1 MTAAAPWSVKG
12 IDPKAREIAKD
23 LARRSGMTLGEWLNS
38 MIMDEPDEDD
48 GVATLPRRSPIPDP
62 YDRRS
67 RSRRL
72 DDVYGEDA
80 YQQPGIGRMG
90 ASLEVI
96 AERLEAAERRS
107 TLAIQGI
114 DQAVAGLVRRL
125 EKQDE
130 AETAKARRIDDIAEE
145 LREGHRRLR
154 RLEQDAGAEAR
165 EGLDKLDAALTAVS
179 TRLYDMD
186 ERQRAGVSELR
197 DRIEAIEKTAGP
209 GAGTSLLSQVGV
221 RLDDAQSRTSDALK
235 GLERSF
241 AALDLRMR
249 DAERRIEP
257 DHAREASRFEKLAE
271 SLTRQVESSRTE
283 MIRRLDAAETEGRVD
298 RIERAL
304 AAIGEQAR
312 AAEQRSVAAVEGMGR
327 EILRIAQNLN
337 GRVEKVE
344 KIETGGAGV
353 SEFGVDAK
361 VEAMGRALEQKLQRD
376 MARHAEAVDQRIT
389 RSDDQHALALE
400 RLGGEITRISD
411 RLSERIAQ
419 SERRSA
425 QALDDI
431 GRRLAESSDKLVQR
445 HDRASGDLA
454 ERMRQSEERT
464 ARLLADARD
473 SIEQRAGRA
482 ERRETPL
489 ESPEPAPWT
498 PAESASGDWRAAA
511 FADPVE
517 PWSQDP
523 LAGAVEA
530 APFPGD
536 TDRHPDEGGFADP
549 FEADFLEPGQ
559 GAAPFGRV
567 EAEAVAPAPSISAPE
582 AFGGADISDI
592 LAAFEDP
599 AADVF
604 ERPDA
609 VSATTDDRPLTL
621 GDDEDGFAA
630 ELEFVDPAPRATF
643 DDERASTRD
652 VLDAARAAMTPESA
666 DDGARSGFGLKKRG
680 GKSKLQ
686 ERLDKQAGRQ
696 GSTVR
701 KALGASAVAALVVG
715 GGYASLQ
722 VAEGAGLRFPG
733 VTSPGV
739 VAGETGAAAEAAA
752 PIAALALD
760 ATPTDAVPSPEA
772 AATEGAALF
781 ARAGL
786 MLDNGDEAGVEPLI
800 RAANLG
806 YAPAQLRLAM
816 LYQDGQAGLTADPV
830 EARAWARRAAEGGE
844 AKAMHHYAMQLYDGV
859 GGAKSGPEALAW
871 LKKAAAAGRVDSQY
885 NVAKMLEQGDE
896 GVAANRSEAFK
907 WYMIAAR
914 RGDQQALASV
924 QRLTPALSAVER
936 RKARE
941 AADAFTAPP
950 LG

>member
-38 MIMDEPDEDD
+38 MIMDEPDDDD

-80 YQQPGIGRMG
+80 HRHEGLGRHENLGRMG

-125 EKQDE
+125 ETQDE
-130 AETAKARRIDDIAEE
+130 AEAAKARRIDDIAEE

-154 RLEQDAGAEAR
+154 RLEQDAGTEAR

-179 TRLYDMD
+179 TRLYEMD

-197 DRIEAIEKTAGP
+197 DRIEAVEKAAGP

-283 MIRRLDAAETEGRVD
+283 MIRRLDAVETEGRVE

-304 AAIGEQAR
+304 AAIGDQAR
-312 AAEQRSVAAVEGMGR
+312 AAEQRSAAAVEGMGR
-327 EILRIAQNLN
+327 EIMRIARNLN

-344 KIETGGAGV
+344 AGGVGP
-353 SEFGVDAK
+353 SDA
-361 VEAMGRALEQKLQRD
+361 RITALEQKLQRD
-376 MARHAEAVDQRIT
+376 LARHAETVDQRLT
-389 RSDDQHALALE
+389 QADDQHALALE
-400 RLGGEITRISD
+400 RLGGEIARISD

-425 QALDDI
+425 QAIDDI
-431 GRRLAESSDKLVQR
+431 GRRLSESADKMHQR
-445 HDRASGDLA
+445 QESASGDLA

-473 SIEQRAGRA
+473 SMEQRADRA
-482 ERRETPL
+482 PRRAPPL
-489 ESPEPAPWT
+489 ESPDPAPWT
-498 PAESASGDWRAAA
+498 PAETASGDWRATA

-517 PWSQDP
+517 DWSVEPVMGDAPTTVSDFASGAENIFGDP
-523 LAGAVEA
+523 LE
-530 APFPGD
+530 
-536 TDRHPDEGGFADP
+536 TDL
-549 FEADFLEPGQ
+549 LETEPKT
-559 GAAPFGRV
+559 AAPFGRV
-567 EAEAVAPAPSISAPE
+567 AADAWPQAASLEDEDL
-582 AFGGADISDI
+582 FGGADVSDI
-592 LAAFEDP
+592 LNAAADQDADRQPFDLGEGADVDDFSAELDFVTPQEPAQEP
-599 AADVF
+599 AA
-604 ERPDA
+604 
-609 VSATTDDRPLTL
+609 
-621 GDDEDGFAA
+621 
-630 ELEFVDPAPRATF
+630 
-643 DDERASTRD
+643 ASTRD
-652 VLDAARAAMTPESA
+652 VLEAARAAMAAEDEAAPRQA
-666 DDGARSGFGLKKRG
+666 FGLAKRG

-696 GSTVR
+696 SSTMR
-701 KALGASAVAALVVG
+701 TALGAMAVAALGVVG
-715 GGYASLQ
+715 GYATLQ
-722 VAEGAGLRFPG
+722 VAGGSGLTLPG
-733 VTSPGV
+733 GFTLAPTSSDDAAP
-739 VAGETGAAAEAAA
+739 AETTA

-760 ATPTDAVPSPEA
+760 AAPTDAVPSPDA
-772 AATEGAALF
+772 AATEGAGLF
-781 ARAGL
+781 ARAVQ
-786 MLDNGDEAGVEPLI
+786 MLDNGDDGGLEPLT

-806 YAPAQLRLAM
+806 YAPAQLRLAS
-816 LYQDGQAGLTADPV
+816 LYQDGAAGLTADEA
-830 EARAWARRAAEGGE
+830 EARAWARRAAEAGD
-844 AKAMHHYAMQLYDGV
+844 AKAMHFYAMQLYDGV
-859 GGAKSGPEALAW
+859 GGAQNRAEALAW
-871 LKKAAAAGRVDSQY
+871 LTKAATAGRVDSQY
-885 NVAKMLEQGDE
+885 NVAQLLEKGDQD
-896 GVAANRSEAFK
+896 VAPNRVEAFK

-924 QRLTPALSAVER
+924 QRLTSGLSAADR
-936 RKARE
+936 RTARE
-941 AADAFTAPP
+941 AADAFTAPAA
-950 LG
+950 

>member
-38 MIMDEPDEDD
+38 MIMDEPEEDD
-48 GVATLPRRSPIPDP
+48 SVATLPRRSPIPDP

-80 YQQPGIGRMG
+80 HRHEGLGRMG

-114 DQAVAGLVRRL
+114 DQAVVGLVRRM
-125 EKQDE
+125 EAQDE
-130 AETAKARRIDDIAEE
+130 AEAAKARRIDDIAEE

-165 EGLDKLDAALTAVS
+165 DGLDKLDAALTAVS
-179 TRLYDMD
+179 TRLYEMD

-197 DRIEAIEKTAGP
+197 DRIEAIEKAAGP
-209 GAGTSLLSQVGV
+209 GAGTTLLSQVGV
-221 RLDDAQSRTSDALK
+221 RLDDAQSQTSEALK

-271 SLTRQVESSRTE
+271 ALTRQVESSRIE
-283 MIRRLDAAETEGRVD
+283 MMRRLDAAETEGRVE

-312 AAEQRSVAAVEGMGR
+312 AAEQRSVAAVEGMGH
-327 EILRIAQNLN
+327 EIMRIARNLN

-344 KIETGGAGV
+344 AAGAGA
-353 SEFGVDAK
+353 SDAR
-361 VEAMGRALEQKLQRD
+361 VAALEQKLERD
-376 MARHAEAVDQRIT
+376 LARHAQAVDQRLT
-389 RSDDQHALALE
+389 QADDQHALALE
-400 RLGGEITRISD
+400 RLGGEIARISD
-411 RLSERIAQ
+411 RLGERIAQ

-431 GRRLAESSDKLVQR
+431 GRRLAESTDKMHQR
-445 HDRASGDLA
+445 HERASGELA

-464 ARLLADARD
+464 ARLLAEARD
-473 SIEQRAGRA
+473 SIEQRAGRT
-482 ERRETPL
+482 ERRDVPL
-489 ESPEPAPWT
+489 ESSEPAPWT
-498 PAESASGDWRAAA
+498 PAESPSGDWRAAA

-523 LAGAVEA
+523 LAGAVQAE
-530 APFPGD
+530 PFP
-536 TDRHPDEGGFADP
+536 TQTERHLDDGVFADP
-549 FEADFLEPGQ
+549 FEADFLEPRQ
-559 GAAPFGRV
+559 DATPFGR
-567 EAEAVAPAPSISAPE
+567 APSELSANPGSIH
-582 AFGGADISDI
+582 APDSFGGADISDI

-604 ERPDA
+604 ARPETVA
-609 VSATTDDRPLTL
+609 AAAADRPLTL
-621 GDDEDGFAA
+621 DDDDDGFAA
-630 ELEFVDPAPRATF
+630 ELEFVDPAPRAMA
-643 DDERASTRD
+643 DEGPTTTRD
-652 VLDAARAAMTPESA
+652 VLDAARAAMAPEAA
-666 DDGARSGFGLKKRG
+666 DDGARAGFGLKKRG

-686 ERLDKQAGRQ
+686 ERLDRQAGRQ
-696 GSTVR
+696 GSTMR
-701 KALGASAVAALVVG
+701 KAIGASAVAALVVG

-733 VTSPGV
+733 VSAPGV
-739 VAGETGAAAEAAA
+739 AAGAADAEAGLDA
-752 PIAALALD
+752 PIAAVALD
-760 ATPTDAVPSPEA
+760 AAPTDAVPSPEA
-772 AATEGAALF
+772 AATEGASLF
-781 ARAGL
+781 ARASL
-786 MLDNGDEAGVEPLI
+786 MLNNGDEAGVEPLT

-816 LYQDGQAGLTADPV
+816 LYQEGQAGLAVDDA
-830 EARAWARRAAEGGE
+830 EARAWARRAAEGGD

-859 GGAKSGPEALAW
+859 GGAKNGPDALIW
-871 LKKAAAAGRVDSQY
+871 LKKAAEAGRVDSQY
-885 NVAKMLEQGDE
+885 NVAKMLEQGDQ
-896 GVAANRSEAFK
+896 GVAANRTEAFK

-950 LG
+950 LA

>member
-72 DDVYGEDA
+72 DDVYGDE
-80 YQQPGIGRMG
+80 GRHESMGRMG

-125 EKQDE
+125 ETQDE
-130 AETAKARRIDDIAEE
+130 AEAVKARRIDDIAEE

-154 RLEQDAGAEAR
+154 RLEQDAGTEAR
-165 EGLDKLDAALTAVS
+165 EGLDRLDAALTAVS
-179 TRLYDMD
+179 TRLYEMD

-197 DRIEAIEKTAGP
+197 DRIEAVEKAAGP
-209 GAGTSLLSQVGV
+209 GAGTSLLSQVGA
-221 RLDDAQSRTSDALK
+221 RLDDAQSQTSEALK

-257 DHAREASRFEKLAE
+257 DHAREGSRFEKLAE
-271 SLTRQVESSRTE
+271 SLSRQVESSRAE
-283 MIRRLDAAETEGRVD
+283 MMRRLDAAETEGRVE

-304 AAIGEQAR
+304 AAIGDQAR
-312 AAEQRSVAAVEGMGR
+312 AAEQRSVVAVEGMGR
-327 EILRIAQNLN
+327 EIMRIARNLN

-344 KIETGGAGV
+344 AGGAGASDTRV
-353 SEFGVDAK
+353 A
-361 VEAMGRALEQKLQRD
+361 ALEQKLERD
-376 MARHAEAVDQRIT
+376 LARHAQAVDQRLT
-389 RSDDQHALALE
+389 QADDQHALALE
-400 RLGGEITRISD
+400 RLGGEIARISD
-411 RLSERIAQ
+411 RLGERIAQ

-431 GRRLAESSDKLVQR
+431 GRRLAESTDKMHQR
-445 HDRASGDLA
+445 HERASGDLA

-464 ARLLADARD
+464 ARLLAEARD
-473 SIEQRAGRA
+473 SIEQRAGRT
-482 ERRETPL
+482 ERRDVPL
-489 ESPEPAPWT
+489 DSPEPAPWT
-498 PAESASGDWRAAA
+498 PAESPSGDWRAAA
-511 FADPVE
+511 FSDPVE

-523 LAGAVEA
+523 LAGAVQA
-530 APFPGD
+530 DPFP
-536 TDRHPDEGGFADP
+536 TQTERHPDDGVFADP

-559 GAAPFGRV
+559 SVAPFGR
-567 EAEAVAPAPSISAPE
+567 APAEIASDSSSLHAPD

-604 ERPDA
+604 ARPETGA
-609 VSATTDDRPLTL
+609 ATAGDRPLTL
-621 GDDEDGFAA
+621 DDDDGFAA
-630 ELEFVDPAPRATF
+630 ELEFVDPAPRATVA
-643 DDERASTRD
+643 EEPTTTRD
-652 VLDAARAAMTPESA
+652 VLDAARAAMAPEAA

-696 GSTVR
+696 GSTMR
-701 KALGASAVAALVVG
+701 KAMGASAVAALVVG

-733 VTSPGV
+733 VSVPGV
-739 VAGETGAAAEAAA
+739 AAGTADAEAGLDA
-752 PIAALALD
+752 PIAAVALD
-760 ATPTDAVPSPEA
+760 AVPTEAVPSPEA
-772 AATEGAALF
+772 AATEGASLF
-781 ARAGL
+781 ARASL
-786 MLDNGDEAGVEPLI
+786 MLNNGDEAGVEPLT

-816 LYQDGQAGLTADPV
+816 LYQEGQAGLAVDDA
-830 EARAWARRAAEGGE
+830 EARAWARRAAEGGD

-859 GGAKSGPEALAW
+859 GGAKSGPDALTW
-871 LKKAAAAGRVDSQY
+871 LKKAAEAGRVDSQY
-885 NVAKMLEQGDE
+885 NVAKMLEQGDQ
-896 GVAANRSEAFK
+896 GVAANRTEAFK

-950 LG
+950 LA

>member
-80 YQQPGIGRMG
+80 HRYEGVGRHESLGRMG

-130 AETAKARRIDDIAEE
+130 VEVAKARRIDDIAEE

-154 RLEQDAGAEAR
+154 RLEQDAGTEAR

-197 DRIEAIEKTAGP
+197 DRIEAVEKTAGP

-312 AAEQRSVAAVEGMGR
+312 AAEQRSVAAVDGMGR
-327 EILRIAQNLN
+327 EIMRIARNLN
-337 GRVEKVE
+337 GRVETVE
-344 KIETGGAGV
+344 AGGAGP
-353 SEFGVDAK
+353 SDAR
-361 VEAMGRALEQKLQRD
+361 VTALEQKLERD
-376 MARHAEAVDQRIT
+376 LARHAEAVDQRLT
-389 RSDDQHALALE
+389 QADDQHALALE
-400 RLGGEITRISD
+400 RLGGEIARISD

-431 GRRLAESSDKLVQR
+431 GRRLSESTDKMHQR
-445 HDRASGDLA
+445 HESASGDLA

-473 SIEQRAGRA
+473 SMEQRGERA
-482 ERRETPL
+482 PRRAPPL
-489 ESPEPAPWT
+489 DSLDPAPWT
-498 PAESASGDWRAAA
+498 PAETASSDWRATA

-517 PWSQDP
+517 GW
-523 LAGAVEA
+523 A
-530 APFPGD
+530 AEPVMGD
-536 TDRHPDEGGFADP
+536 TPAAVSDFASGAENIFGDLLDTELL
-549 FEADFLEPGQ
+549 EAEPKT
-559 GAAPFGRV
+559 AAPFGRV
-567 EAEAVAPAPSISAPE
+567 AADAWPHAAPLE
-582 AFGGADISDI
+582 DEDLFGGADVSDI
-592 LAAFEDP
+592 LNATADQGVDHQPFDLDEAADADDFSADLDFVTPQDQAQEP
-599 AADVF
+599 AA
-604 ERPDA
+604 
-609 VSATTDDRPLTL
+609 
-621 GDDEDGFAA
+621 
-630 ELEFVDPAPRATF
+630 
-643 DDERASTRD
+643 ASTRD
-652 VLDAARAAMTPESA
+652 VLDAARAAMTPE
-666 DDGARSGFGLKKRG
+666 DDAAPRQAFGLAKRG

-696 GSTVR
+696 SSTMR
-701 KALGASAVAALVVG
+701 TALGAMAVAALGVVG
-715 GGYASLQ
+715 GYATLQ
-722 VAEGAGLRFPG
+722 VAGGSGLTLPG
-733 VTSPGV
+733 GFTLAPTSSDSAAP
-739 VAGETGAAAEAAA
+739 AETAT

-760 ATPTDAVPSPEA
+760 AAPADAVPSPDA
-772 AATEGAALF
+772 AATEGAGLF
-781 ARAGL
+781 ARAVQ
-786 MLDNGDEAGVEPLI
+786 MLDNGDDGGLEPLT

-806 YAPAQLRLAM
+806 YAPAQLRLAS
-816 LYQDGQAGLTADPV
+816 LYQDGAAGLTADEA
-830 EARAWARRAAEGGE
+830 EARAWARRAAEAGDP
-844 AKAMHHYAMQLYDGV
+844 KAMHFYAMQLYDGV
-859 GGAKSGPEALAW
+859 GGAQNRAEALSW
-871 LKKAAAAGRVDSQY
+871 LTKAASAGRVDSQY
-885 NVAKMLEQGDE
+885 NVAQLLEKGDQ
-896 GVAANRSEAFK
+896 GVAPNRVEAFK

-924 QRLTPALSAVER
+924 QRLTSGLSAADR
-936 RKARE
+936 RTARE
-941 AADAFTAPP
+941 AADAFTAEPVV
-950 LG
+950 

>member
-80 YQQPGIGRMG
+80 HRYEGVGRHESLGRMG

-130 AETAKARRIDDIAEE
+130 VEVAKARRIDDIAEE

-154 RLEQDAGAEAR
+154 RLEQDAGTEAR

-197 DRIEAIEKTAGP
+197 DRIEAVEKTAGP

-312 AAEQRSVAAVEGMGR
+312 AAEQRSVDAVDGMGR
-327 EILRIAQNLN
+327 EIMRIARNLN
-337 GRVEKVE
+337 GRVETVE
-344 KIETGGAGV
+344 AGGAGP
-353 SEFGVDAK
+353 SDAR
-361 VEAMGRALEQKLQRD
+361 VTALEQKLERD
-376 MARHAEAVDQRIT
+376 LARHAEAVDQRLT
-389 RSDDQHALALE
+389 RADDQHALALE
-400 RLGGEITRISD
+400 RLGGEIARISD

-431 GRRLAESSDKLVQR
+431 GRRLSESTDKMHQR
-445 HDRASGDLA
+445 HESASGDLA

-473 SIEQRAGRA
+473 SMEQRGERA
-482 ERRETPL
+482 PRRAPPL
-489 ESPEPAPWT
+489 DSLDPAPWT
-498 PAESASGDWRAAA
+498 PAETASSDWRATA

-517 PWSQDP
+517 DWSADP
-523 LAGAVEA
+523 LTRDAGDIPAAVSDFASGAENIFGDPLDTELLEA
-530 APFPGD
+530 
-536 TDRHPDEGGFADP
+536 
-549 FEADFLEPGQ
+549 EPKT
-559 GAAPFGRV
+559 AAPFGRV
-567 EAEAVAPAPSISAPE
+567 AADAWPHAAPLE
-582 AFGGADISDI
+582 DEDLFGGADVSDI
-592 LAAFEDP
+592 LNATADQGVDRQPFDLDEAADADDFSADLDFVTPQDQAQEP
-599 AADVF
+599 AA
-604 ERPDA
+604 
-609 VSATTDDRPLTL
+609 
-621 GDDEDGFAA
+621 
-630 ELEFVDPAPRATF
+630 
-643 DDERASTRD
+643 ASTRD
-652 VLDAARAAMTPESA
+652 VLDAARAAMTPE
-666 DDGARSGFGLKKRG
+666 DDAAPRQAFGLAKRG

-696 GSTVR
+696 SSTMR
-701 KALGASAVAALVVG
+701 TALGAMAVAALGVVG
-715 GGYASLQ
+715 GYATLQ
-722 VAEGAGLRFPG
+722 VAGGSGLTLPG
-733 VTSPGV
+733 GFTLAPTSSDSAAP
-739 VAGETGAAAEAAA
+739 AETAT

-760 ATPTDAVPSPEA
+760 AAPADAVPSPDA
-772 AATEGAALF
+772 AATEGAGLF
-781 ARAGL
+781 ARAVQ
-786 MLDNGDEAGVEPLI
+786 MLDNGDDGGLEPLT

-806 YAPAQLRLAM
+806 YAPAQLRLAS
-816 LYQDGQAGLTADPV
+816 LYQDGAAGLTADEA
-830 EARAWARRAAEGGE
+830 EARAWARRAAEAGDP
-844 AKAMHHYAMQLYDGV
+844 KAMHFYAMQLYDGV
-859 GGAKSGPEALAW
+859 GGTQNRAEALSW
-871 LKKAAAAGRVDSQY
+871 LTKAASAGRVDSQY
-885 NVAKMLEQGDE
+885 NVAQLLEKGDQ
-896 GVAANRSEAFK
+896 GVAPNRVEAFK

-924 QRLTPALSAVER
+924 QRLTSGLSAADR
-936 RKARE
+936 RTARE
-941 AADAFTAPP
+941 AADAFTAEPVV
-950 LG
+950 

>member
-80 YQQPGIGRMG
+80 HRYEGVGRHESLGRMG

-130 AETAKARRIDDIAEE
+130 VEVAKARRIDDIAEE

-154 RLEQDAGAEAR
+154 RLEQDAGTEAR

-197 DRIEAIEKTAGP
+197 DRIEAVEKTAGP

-312 AAEQRSVAAVEGMGR
+312 AAEQRSVAAVDGMGR
-327 EILRIAQNLN
+327 EIMRIARNLN
-337 GRVEKVE
+337 GRVETVE
-344 KIETGGAGV
+344 AGGAGP
-353 SEFGVDAK
+353 SDAR
-361 VEAMGRALEQKLQRD
+361 VTALEQKLERD
-376 MARHAEAVDQRIT
+376 LARHAEAVDQRLT
-389 RSDDQHALALE
+389 QADDQHALALE
-400 RLGGEITRISD
+400 RLGGEIARISD

-431 GRRLAESSDKLVQR
+431 GRRLSESTDKMHQR
-445 HDRASGDLA
+445 HESASGDLA

-473 SIEQRAGRA
+473 SMEQRGERA
-482 ERRETPL
+482 PRRAPPL
-489 ESPEPAPWT
+489 DSLDPAPWT
-498 PAESASGDWRAAA
+498 PAETASSDWRATA

-517 PWSQDP
+517 DWSADPVTRDAGDIPAAVSDFASGAENIFGDP
-523 LAGAVEA
+523 LDTELLEA
-530 APFPGD
+530 
-536 TDRHPDEGGFADP
+536 
-549 FEADFLEPGQ
+549 EPKT
-559 GAAPFGRV
+559 AAPFGRV
-567 EAEAVAPAPSISAPE
+567 AADAWPHAAPLE
-582 AFGGADISDI
+582 DEDLFGGADVSDI
-592 LAAFEDP
+592 LNATADQGVDRQPFDLDEAADADDFSADLDFVTPQDQAQEP
-599 AADVF
+599 AA
-604 ERPDA
+604 
-609 VSATTDDRPLTL
+609 
-621 GDDEDGFAA
+621 
-630 ELEFVDPAPRATF
+630 
-643 DDERASTRD
+643 ASTRD
-652 VLDAARAAMTPESA
+652 VLDAARAAMTPE
-666 DDGARSGFGLKKRG
+666 DDAAPRQAFGLAKRG

-696 GSTVR
+696 SSTMR
-701 KALGASAVAALVVG
+701 TALGAMAVAALGVVG
-715 GGYASLQ
+715 GYATLQ
-722 VAEGAGLRFPG
+722 VAGGSGLTLPG
-733 VTSPGV
+733 GFTLAPTSSDSAAP
-739 VAGETGAAAEAAA
+739 AETTT

-760 ATPTDAVPSPEA
+760 AAPADAVPSPDA
-772 AATEGAALF
+772 AATEGAGLF
-781 ARAGL
+781 ARAVQ
-786 MLDNGDEAGVEPLI
+786 MLDNGDDGGLEPLT

-806 YAPAQLRLAM
+806 YAPAQLRLAS
-816 LYQDGQAGLTADPV
+816 LYQEGAAGLTADEA
-830 EARAWARRAAEGGE
+830 EARAWARRAAEAGDP
-844 AKAMHHYAMQLYDGV
+844 KAMHFYAMQLYDGV
-859 GGAKSGPEALAW
+859 GGTQNRAEALSW
-871 LKKAAAAGRVDSQY
+871 LTKAASAGRVDSQY
-885 NVAKMLEQGDE
+885 NVAQLLEKGDQ
-896 GVAANRSEAFK
+896 GVAPNRVEAFK

-924 QRLTPALSAVER
+924 QRLTSGLSAADR
-936 RKARE
+936 RTARE
-941 AADAFTAPP
+941 AADAFTAEPVV
-950 LG
+950 